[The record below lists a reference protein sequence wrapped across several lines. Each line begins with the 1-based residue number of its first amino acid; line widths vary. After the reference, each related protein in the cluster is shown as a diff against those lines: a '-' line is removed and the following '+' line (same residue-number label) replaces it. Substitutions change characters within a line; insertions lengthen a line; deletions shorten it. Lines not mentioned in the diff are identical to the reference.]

1 MKTLG
6 MAASFAAFL
15 CCGML
20 AIDGFLGQLSQLM
33 AGAGYAML
41 AVVCGKDGPGK
52 GCGGGEEE
60 APLTGRFWNRIGIG
74 AAGFGRCRPFLG
86 KIVSKL

>member
-41 AVVCGKDGPGK
+41 AVVCAVVFARMVLAKDA
-52 GCGGGEEE
+52 EEE
-60 APLTGRFWNRIGIG
+60 KKRHR
-74 AAGFGRCRPFLG
+74 
-86 KIVSKL
+86 